1 MILQYEKEKY
11 MDNIK
16 KALIKDQ
23 MTKRLAMVLIGQVI
37 MGLSV
42 VLLRRAALGT
52 DPYSAMMLA
61 LTNLTSLSYGTFC
74 AIGNC
79 FFFVI
84 EIIWGRKFIGFGTLA
99 NWFLLGYAV
108 DMWEFI
114 FSKIGIVSPEQFTM
128 KLILC
133 VVSIVVFGF
142 SISIYQSGDIGTS
155 PFDSLPLTIN
165 HHLHIP
171 FFISR
176 VLCDGMAALIAIVA
190 GGVIG
195 IASVVF
201 FLSIGP
207 IVGFFNTHYSEKLL
221 K

>member
-1 MILQYEKEKY
+1 MEKLK
-11 MDNIK
+11 N
-16 KALIKDQ
+16 ALIKDQ
-23 MTKRLAMVLIGQVI
+23 MAKRLAMVLIGQVI
-37 MGLSV
+37 MGFSV
-42 VLLRRAALGT
+42 VLLRRAELGT
-52 DPYSAMMLA
+52 DPFSAMMLA
-61 LTNLTSLSYGTFC
+61 LTKLTPLSYGTFC

-79 FFFVI
+79 FFFII

-99 NWFLLGYAV
+99 NWFLLGYSV

-114 FSKIGIVSPEQFTM
+114 FGKLNITAPATFPMKIV
-128 KLILC
+128 LC
-133 VVSIVVFGF
+133 IGAIIVFGF

-155 PFDSLPLTIN
+155 PFDSLPLTIRE
-165 HHLHIP
+165 HLHIP

-176 VLCDGMAALIAIVA
+176 VICDGMAALIAVLA

-201 FLSIGP
+201 FICIGP
-207 IVGFFNTHYSEKLL
+207 LVGFYNTHFSEKLL